1 MARRSAGNDR
11 YRTESKGQTR
21 KSAGSMKPK
30 REKGS
35 IDTTMPKKGSGSSK
49 SAAKNK
55 QVTKKKY
62 MPVPTTPEIK
72 KWRKVWWVAII
83 IALLA
88 FGVAYLGESQ
98 DNNTLRTVGLSIEL
112 AGVLVAINIDIF
124 VIRRL
129 RKEAILAE
137 QKGKTPKASKSEK
150 SAKSEK
156 PEKASK
162 AEKPGKASESTET
175 TEIDGGKDIS

>member
-11 YRTESKGQTR
+11 YRVEKKGQTR
-21 KSAGSMKPK
+21 KSAGSLKPK
-30 REKGS
+30 RTKGTL
-35 IDTTMPKKGSGSSK
+35 DTVMPKKSDAPK
-49 SAAKNK
+49 KKKAAPS
-55 QVTKKKY
+55 KKKY
-62 MPVPTTPEIK
+62 IPIPTTPEIK

-83 IALLA
+83 VALLA

-98 DNNTLRTVGLSIEL
+98 GSNTLRTVGLSIEL

-137 QKGKTPKASKSEK
+137 QKGKKPKADKADK
-150 SAKSEK
+150 T
-156 PEKASK
+156 EKA
-162 AEKPGKASESTET
+162 AEPHKDS
-175 TEIDGGKDIS
+175 GKDAS

>member
-11 YRTESKGQTR
+11 YRTEQKGQTR
-21 KSAGSMKPK
+21 KSAGSLKPK
-30 REKGS
+30 REKGT
-35 IDTTMPKKGSGSSK
+35 IDSTMPKKSK
-49 SAAKNK
+49 TEKKK
-55 QVTKKKY
+55 QPQKKKY
-62 MPVPTTPEIK
+62 IPVPSTPEIK

-88 FGVAYLGESQ
+88 FGLAYLGEQQ

-129 RKEAILAE
+129 RKEAILA
-137 QKGKTPKASKSEK
+137 QQQGKKAKGENKDDKTKKDS
-150 SAKSEK
+150 
-156 PEKASK
+156 
-162 AEKPGKASESTET
+162 
-175 TEIDGGKDIS
+175 GKDAS

>member
-11 YRTESKGQTR
+11 YRMEQKGQTR
-21 KSAGSMKPK
+21 KSAGSLKPK

-35 IDTTMPKKGSGSSK
+35 VDATMHKKDSAAPKKK
-49 SAAKNK
+49 TAPA
-55 QVTKKKY
+55 KKKY
-62 MPVPTTPEIK
+62 VPIPSTPEIR

-83 IALLA
+83 IALLS
-88 FGVAYLGESQ
+88 FGIAYLGEQQ
-98 DNNTLRTVGLSIEL
+98 DNSVLRTVGLSIEL

-137 QKGKTPKASKSEK
+137 QKGKKPKTE
-150 SAKSEK
+150 
-156 PEKASK
+156 K
-162 AEKPGKASESTET
+162 AEKAA
-175 TEIDGGKDIS
+175 GKDES

>member
-1 MARRSAGNDR
+1 
-11 YRTESKGQTR
+11 
-21 KSAGSMKPK
+21 MKPK
-30 REKGS
+30 REKGG

-49 SAAKNK
+49 STAKNK
-55 QVTKKKY
+55 EVTKKKY

-83 IALLA
+83 VALLA

-98 DNNTLRTVGLSIEL
+98 GNNTLRTVGLSIEL

-137 QKGKTPKASKSEK
+137 QKCKTPKASKSEK
-150 SAKSEK
+150 S
-156 PEKASK
+156 EKAEKAEK
-162 AEKPGKASESTET
+162 AEKPGKASESVDT
-175 TEIDGGKDIS
+175 TGNDIEKDIS